1 MATTNRNKNT
11 AQTMQCVNIDLPGQ
25 AVKCWRSSDNIQVVL
40 RKHRDVIFDIN
51 LQEGMRYIIE
61 SNADFYCPASKKL
74 LRRLDFNDGER
85 CHIWVG
91 REFNGSLI
99 LKSVGKI
106 LGTYQVNQL
115 DAKSYGANSKVK
127 PEPLMVIM
135 GKKEVPAPFMCTADD
150 PFGVGGVQKN
160 IKQSFD
166 PKVAI
171 LKDFGTEFN
180 YSIVDAPPEIE
191 EYVAVTEALR
201 GEVQPQVVTQLER
214 NVAVVGKVG
223 QIFNV
228 PKKDQQSFLLTAL
241 VTASKYISG
250 SKILTSS
257 EFKEAAGY
265 VIEHFREL
273 DKILGS
279 VRIEK
284 KAIGVYRVAIKGYP
298 VSKQIARLF
307 GAAGNVQPQHWN
319 NPLGSKSTAF
329 IDGGY
334 TRTGRTGYGGF
345 KRIMTTSGK
354 NFAVGMK
361 IQVIGTVIDL
371 IVDAHTVFADERGSR
386 DVSEFL
392 GRVGVSFV
400 KAGTTA
406 VLGGVAAAVGTAA
419 LTALLGVGALPVG
432 LVVVIVVA
440 GFIGAAML
448 VDMIDDGL
456 GVKKTVAGWAR

>member
-1 MATTNRNKNT
+1 MVTTNRNKKVAPT
-11 AQTMQCVNIDLPGQ
+11 VQCANIDLPGETVQ
-25 AVKCWRSSDNIQVVL
+25 CWRSSENIQVVL
-40 RKHRDVIFDIN
+40 RKHRDVIFEIN
-51 LQEGMRYIIE
+51 LQEGVRYTIE
-61 SNADFYCPASKKL
+61 SNADFYCPAKKKL
-74 LRRLDFNDGER
+74 LRQLEFNDGER

-91 REFNGSLI
+91 REFNGRLI
-99 LKSVGKI
+99 LKVVGKI
-106 LGTYQVNQL
+106 LGTYEVNQL
-115 DAKSYGANSKVK
+115 DVKNYGANPKVK

-135 GKKEVPAPFMCTADD
+135 GKKEVPLPFRCTADD

-160 IKQSFD
+160 IKRSFD

-171 LKDFGTEFN
+171 LKDFGSEHDYAIF
-180 YSIVDAPPEIE
+180 DAPPEIE
-191 EYVAVTEALR
+191 EYVAVTEAMQ
-201 GEVQPQVVTQLER
+201 GEVQPQVVAQLER
-214 NVAVVGKVG
+214 NVAVVGSVG

-228 PKKDQQSFLLTAL
+228 PKKGQESFLLTAL
-241 VTASKYISG
+241 VAASKYISG

-257 EFKEAAGY
+257 EFKETAGY

-298 VSKQIARLF
+298 VSEQVARLF
-307 GAAGNVQPQHWN
+307 GAAANVQPKHWN
-319 NPLGSKSTAF
+319 NPVGSKSTAF

-334 TRTGRTGYGGF
+334 TRTGRNGYGGF

-354 NFAVGMK
+354 NFVTGMK

-371 IVDAHTVFADERGSR
+371 IVDAHTVFGDERGSR

-392 GRVGVSFV
+392 GRVGVSLV
-400 KAGTTA
+400 KAGATA
-406 VLGGVAAAVGTAA
+406 VLGGGAAAIGTAA

-448 VDMIDDGL
+448 VDMLDDGL
-456 GVKKTVAGWAR
+456 GVKKNVAEWAR